1 MRWRVP
7 RRLLP
12 LLLVLAASAAA
23 AQSPVDIELQD
34 RLADL
39 KIEHDG
45 DGVYVVI
52 EQEGANRRI
61 AAEDFLAAVE
71 AKEIEQRQNG
81 LLFVIFNISGWQGV
95 IWVGLGLLGQVL
107 FTGRMLVQW
116 LASEKEKRSVVPV
129 AFWWMSLIGATM
141 LIVYFGWRK
150 DIVGLLGQATGWL
163 IYVRNLWMIHS
174 ANHREVSVTVDP
186 APEPELPQ

>member
-12 LLLVLAASAAA
+12 LLLVLLAASAA
-23 AQSPVDIELQD
+23 AQSPVPVELQD

-45 DGVYVVI
+45 DGVYVII
-52 EQEGANRRI
+52 EQDGANRRI

-174 ANHREVSVTVDP
+174 ANHRKISVTLDP